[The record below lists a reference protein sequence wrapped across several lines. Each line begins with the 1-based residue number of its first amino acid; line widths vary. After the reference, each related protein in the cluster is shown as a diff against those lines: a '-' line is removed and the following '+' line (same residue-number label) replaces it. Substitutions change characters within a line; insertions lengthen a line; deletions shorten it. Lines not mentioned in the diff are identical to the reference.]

1 MGRLSTNETFAKI
14 AKYLYIAFFITS
26 FISYT
31 LKEKGLHLVWSRTT
45 VADFIVLLALVFTIP
60 AFLHM
65 FKNLLKFPKPYLAAG
80 ILLIGFLIT
89 AIFSSYPMMTLV
101 ECIIILFLLLIS
113 IGIYLTFRET
123 PLSSLLSWF
132 MWGAILFTVIGFYDL
147 AAEQYG
153 FYRVFPVAK
162 YPGVLIAGFKNTG
175 QAGSFFMIIFILL
188 LPLRFSKTI
197 DLISKSRRLLLNI
210 ALVSCLLMLFTLGK
224 YSVIFG
230 LIVGTILFALFTR
243 RKAIVFYLIAVIVF
257 FIGFI
262 QILKVILPDAYGR
275 VGFKFENRVLKN
287 ELNTKEAGFI
297 EENFTA
303 AITAFIDHPIT
314 GCGLGTFQCTY
325 HFYEVHST
333 YLKMLGEAGLIGVF
347 AYLFFMFRFVRIFPI
362 NWKQSEN
369 PLTHY
374 LQCMLPLLLGAF
386 VTWTYTYHLRKR
398 EFWILLAIVLIVDWK
413 RRRSEL
419 DSHYIK
425 VNDQI

>member
-1 MGRLSTNETFAKI
+1 MGRLSKNETFAKI
-14 AKYLYIAFFITS
+14 AKYLYIAFFLTS
-26 FISYT
+26 FISHT

-45 VADFIVLLALVFTIP
+45 LADFIVLLALVFTIP

-89 AIFSSYPMMTLV
+89 AIFSSYPIMTLV

-147 AAEQYG
+147 AAEQYR
-153 FYRVFPVAK
+153 FYRVFPVAR
-162 YPGVLIAGFKNTG
+162 YPGVLVSGFKNTG

-188 LPLRFSKTI
+188 LPLRFSKTKNF
-197 DLISKSRRLLLNI
+197 ISIKRQWLLNI
-210 ALVSCLLMLFTLGK
+210 ALVSCTLMLFTLGK

-230 LIVGTILFALFTR
+230 LIVGILLFTIFTR
-243 RKAIVFYLIAVIVF
+243 RKVVVFYVLGVIVF
-257 FIGFI
+257 FMGFI
-262 QILKVILPDAYGR
+262 QILKVTLPDAYGR

-287 ELNTKEAGFI
+287 ELNTKETGFI

-303 AITAFIDHPIT
+303 AITAFTDHPIT

-347 AYLFFMFRFVRIFPI
+347 VYLFFMLSFIRIFPMK
-362 NWKQSEN
+362 WKQSEN

-374 LQCMLPLLLGAF
+374 LQCLLPLLLGALI
-386 VTWTYTYHLRKR
+386 TWTYTYHLRKR
-398 EFWILLAIVLIVDWK
+398 EFWILFAIILIIDWK
-413 RRRSEL
+413 RRRFEN
-419 DSHYIK
+419 DSSAVLTKDI
-425 VNDQI
+425 I